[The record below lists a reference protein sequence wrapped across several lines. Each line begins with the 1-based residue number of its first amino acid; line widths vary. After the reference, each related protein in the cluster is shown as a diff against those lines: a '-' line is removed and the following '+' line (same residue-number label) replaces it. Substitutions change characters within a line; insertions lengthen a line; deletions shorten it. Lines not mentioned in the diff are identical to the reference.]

1 MPEYLAPGVYVE
13 EVPSGI
19 KPIEGVSTSTAGFLG
34 RTERGPAEVNFV
46 DSFLEYQ
53 RLYGGFVMQPADMY
67 LPHAVKGFFDNG
79 GKRAYIARVVK
90 DGAQPDQEANT
101 ASTSQD
107 LDIFTVKAK
116 GPGRWGT
123 RIYVLLQPSEQKPAE
138 GGQAYRLTI
147 AYFKQDPFAWVN
159 PFASAADVLS
169 QGLSRTRPDEFEDFD
184 NLRNAE
190 EIEAVVKARSRLIT
204 ISRPAGAAVGPLVTP
219 ARIKETTFVWPRL
232 TLAGSQIE
240 TKITNGQAAVGK
252 SSKVSD
258 AAQKFQTQIDDPLS
272 KARQNV
278 EEAKKAKAK
287 LLALLGDAGLN
298 GGVKTDAETVV
309 TKVDEALSG
318 LQPMLEALPDI
329 PASAREVAKS
339 ARLAAELDAEGAK
352 NASDAAATFADAV
365 KAKIDAT
372 EINKASIS
380 TAVSDA
386 AGAAAA
392 AETKAGAL
400 ADDAKPKA
408 TVVVD
413 AAKDAAKKAGD
424 AVQKATELL
433 TAVNAELATLTTEV
447 PLAKQKASEAA
458 AAEKIA
464 AGEDAPKIPADY
476 EAAIGKLNLVD
487 DVSIL
492 VAPEHVLDKSLD
504 DKLVNSCE
512 NLRDRVTLLSSA
524 KPDEDITTLRPSKDS
539 TYAAFYYPW
548 IKITDPLSKGP
559 TSQSLEVPA
568 VGHIAGILARSDIN
582 RGVHKAP
589 ANEVV
594 QGALDLSAIVS
605 KGRQDILNPRGVNC
619 IRDFT
624 ADGRGIRLWGARTTS
639 SDPEWKYLNVRR
651 LFLFIE
657 ESIDQGTQWVVFEP
671 NSDPTWAA
679 VRRNVSNFLT
689 SVWRSGAL
697 FGTTAEEAFFVRCD
711 RTTMTEDDIQSGR
724 LICVIGVAPVRPA
737 EFVIFR
743 ISQKTLDAQA

>member
-53 RLYGGFVMQPADMY
+53 RLYGGFVAQPADMY

-79 GKRAYIARVVK
+79 GKRAYLARVVK
-90 DGAQPDQEANT
+90 DGATE
-101 ASTSQD
+101 ASTSES

-123 RIYVLLQPSEQKPAE
+123 RIYVLLQPSEQKPAQ
-138 GGQAYRLTI
+138 GGQAYRLTV

-159 PFASAADVLS
+159 PFAPAEEVLK
-169 QGLSRTRPDEFEDFD
+169 QNLSRTRPDEFEDFD

-190 EIEAVVKARSRLIT
+190 EIESVVKARSKLIT
-204 ISRPAGAAVGPLVTP
+204 ISRPAGAAVGPLVAPAAIKTP
-219 ARIKETTFVWPRL
+219 TFPWSRL
-232 TLAGSQIE
+232 KLTGSKIE
-240 TKITNGQAAVGK
+240 AKFAAGQAAV
-252 SSKVSD
+252 SSSVTVSK
-258 AAQKFQTQIDDPLS
+258 AVLTLHTQINDPLS
-272 KARQNV
+272 EAKQGV
-278 EEAKKAKAK
+278 EDTKKAKAK
-287 LLALLGDAGLN
+287 LSELLGDAGLD
-298 GGVKTDAETVV
+298 GAVKTDADTVV
-309 TKVDEALSG
+309 TKVGEALNG

-329 PASAREVAKS
+329 PASAREVAK
-339 ARLAAELDAEGAK
+339 ATRLAAELSTEGAES
-352 NASDAAATFADAV
+352 ASGDAAKFG
-365 KAKIDAT
+365 K
-372 EINKASIS
+372 
-380 TAVSDA
+380 AVSDKVDATNIDQA
-386 AGAAAA
+386 AISAAVDAA
-392 AETKAGAL
+392 VTAATSAKTKADAL
-400 ADDAKPKA
+400 ADDAKRKA
-408 TVVVD
+408 TVIAVAAEDVAKKMKNATKKATDLNAALSADLTALKTEVAD
-413 AAKDAAKKAGD
+413 ASAKAGD
-424 AVQKATELL
+424 
-433 TAVNAELATLTTEV
+433 
-447 PLAKQKASEAA
+447 AA
-458 AAEKIA
+458 AAEKNA
-464 AGEDAPKIPADY
+464 AGEDAPDVPADY
-476 EAAIGKLNLVD
+476 KVAIEKLNLVD

-492 VAPEHVLDKSLD
+492 VAPEHVIDKSLD
-504 DKLVNSCE
+504 DELVNSCE
-512 NLRDRVTLLSSA
+512 NLRDRVTLLSA
-524 KPDEDITTLRPSKDS
+524 GKGGQDIKTLRPSKDS

-548 IKITDPLSKGP
+548 IKITDPLSKGS
-559 TSQSLEVPA
+559 TSQSLDVPA
-568 VGHIAGILARSDIN
+568 VGHIAGILARSDIT

-589 ANEVV
+589 ANETVR
-594 QGALDLSAIVS
+594 GALDLGAIVS
-605 KGRQDILNPRGVNC
+605 KERQDILNPRGVNC
-619 IRDFT
+619 IRDFS

-697 FGTTAEEAFFVRCD
+697 FGTTVEEAFFVRCD
-711 RTTMTEDDIQSGR
+711 RTTMTEDDIQNGR